1 MPVLTIDQLSK
12 RFGAQPLLD
21 KVSFE
26 LATGDCVGLF
36 GRNGSGKSTLLRIL
50 FGTLKANSLQLL
62 LDQQPIAVA
71 NIIPRQLIAFLP
83 QDHFLPPSLRVRE
96 IIPLYYRE
104 GEQQDRIFYAPRIA
118 ELAARR
124 FGQLSVG
131 EKRYVEFLLIA
142 HLPHPF
148 LLLDEPFAMI
158 EPLYQELIQELIRQ
172 LRPHK
177 GILLTDHY
185 YANVW
190 AVSTQSYILQEG
202 SLQAIHQLEELTEYG
217 YLARKKE

>member
-1 MPVLTIDQLSK
+1 MPVLKIRQLSK
-12 RFGAQPLLD
+12 QFGAKHLLD
-21 KVSFE
+21 KIELE
-26 LATGDCVGLF
+26 LATGDCIGLF

-50 FGTLKANSLQLL
+50 FGTLKAGSLELF
-62 LDQQPIAVA
+62 LDQQPLAIKDV
-71 NIIPRQLIAFLP
+71 IPQQLIAFLP
-83 QDHFLPPSLRVRE
+83 QDHFLPPGLRVRE
-96 IIPLYYRE
+96 IIPLYFRQ

-124 FGQLSVG
+124 FGQLSIG
-131 EKRYVEFLLIA
+131 EKRYFEFLLIA

-158 EPLYQELIQELIRQ
+158 EPIYQELIQQHIRL
-172 LRPHK
+172 LRYSK

-190 AVSTQSYILQEG
+190 AVSTRSLVLKNG
-202 SLQAIHQLEELTEYG
+202 SLRTVSHLEDLIEYG
-217 YLARKKE
+217 YLVQKME